1 MLSKPGIRTRDDFL
15 REILSNGKRY
25 FVPKFQRDYSW
36 DREHWEDLWE
46 DIHLMEEYDY
56 HYMGYLVIQE
66 EDKNFFKI
74 IDGQQR
80 LTTFSLLV
88 LAAIQR
94 LKNMEGQED
103 REVELKRNFIGTK
116 NMETLVVKNKLQLNK
131 NNNYYYERAVEGK
144 DIQRIGKETVHLMA
158 KAMIFFYDK
167 LKNKSGEEIGK
178 LIEKTSNN
186 LLFTTIYINDELSGY
201 KVFETLNARG
211 VQLSSGD
218 LLKNYLFTLID
229 YRDDLPDTV
238 ITEIENKW
246 SEIGN
251 NIGDKSYTQYLL
263 DEWNSYNK
271 LVRKTM
277 LFKNI
282 RNEIKTRQ
290 EAEDYL
296 DRLESNSVLY
306 NALNNSEEKFWKDHQ
321 DYIQIK
327 ADLGFLTLFNI
338 KQPISLLLS
347 SYHKQ
352 PTHFSKI
359 LKWIKILS
367 LRYNVI
373 GGGYAN
379 EQEKLYNEIS
389 LKIRKNCGIDEIK
402 RRLLCLYPDDN
413 KFKLNFIDKKMPA
426 QHSNK
431 RSCYLLARL
440 EEKKSGGSIDET
452 SLTLEH
458 ILPLN
463 PNDQWCD
470 EFGDNWQ
477 VFNQRL
483 GNMALVNNKENQ
495 SLGQKSFLEKK
506 QMLSKTAYD
515 INNIDDYNEWSS
527 QTIASRQKRM
537 ANLAAQLWRIDD

>member
-1 MLSKPGIRTRDDFL
+1 MLGKPEIRTRDDFL

-36 DREHWEDLWE
+36 DREQWEDLWE

-88 LAAIQR
+88 LAAIRR

-144 DIQRIGKETVHLMA
+144 DIQRRGKETVHLMA

-201 KVFETLNARG
+201 KLFETLNANRG

-271 LVRKTM
+271 LVAKRC
-277 LFKNI
+277 
-282 RNEIKTRQ
+282 
-290 EAEDYL
+290 
-296 DRLESNSVLY
+296 
-306 NALNNSEEKFWKDHQ
+306 
-321 DYIQIK
+321 
-327 ADLGFLTLFNI
+327 
-338 KQPISLLLS
+338 
-347 SYHKQ
+347 
-352 PTHFSKI
+352 
-359 LKWIKILS
+359 
-367 LRYNVI
+367 
-373 GGGYAN
+373 
-379 EQEKLYNEIS
+379 S
-389 LKIRKNCGIDEIK
+389 LKTFAMR
-402 RRLLCLYPDDN
+402 
-413 KFKLNFIDKKMPA
+413 
-426 QHSNK
+426 
-431 RSCYLLARL
+431 
-440 EEKKSGGSIDET
+440 
-452 SLTLEH
+452 
-458 ILPLN
+458 
-463 PNDQWCD
+463 
-470 EFGDNWQ
+470 
-477 VFNQRL
+477 
-483 GNMALVNNKENQ
+483 
-495 SLGQKSFLEKK
+495 
-506 QMLSKTAYD
+506 
-515 INNIDDYNEWSS
+515 
-527 QTIASRQKRM
+527 
-537 ANLAAQLWRIDD
+537 